1 MIKITLHWLFG
12 FIIHIFDI
20 AVKESPHNIDKS
32 ELTGHG
38 PIAWDILAA
47 SEYLPQNFGFC

>member
-1 MIKITLHWLFG
+1 MIKITMHWLFG

-20 AVKESPHNIDKS
+20 AVKASPHNIDKP

-38 PIAWDILAA
+38 HITRDILAA